1 MTKIQEILPD
11 KNEKELEEKI
21 YEKDISASDELSYNS
36 ENKAIKEEVNSQLKD
51 KCLNKRIRAKSF
63 LLIFSYNFEPNN
75 NDLKELIKILKTIV
89 ENKEIKIEKFLN
101 RKKVYLRIKLPD
113 MISLYK
119 N

>member
-51 KCLNKRIRAKSF
+51 KCLNKRISTQ
-63 LLIFSYNFEPNN
+63 I
-75 NDLKELIKILKTIV
+75 
-89 ENKEIKIEKFLN
+89 
-101 RKKVYLRIKLPD
+101 IKLFFFF
-113 MISLYK
+113 SLMKSEHYR
-119 N
+119 